1 MEIFK
6 VFGTV
11 FLKGGDKTEK
21 ELGGIDKKAKSLG
34 SRFGSAAG
42 KIAKAGLVMGAAVA
56 GVAVVLVGKGVKA
69 AVAFE
74 EQMATV
80 ATLLDGDVK
89 KRIGE
94 LGDNIKKLSIK
105 TGTPLATLTDGL
117 YQVVSAFGDTAE
129 SAEILEIAAKG
140 AAAGGATVA
149 ATVDLLSGITKGY
162 GDTSLEANKKA
173 SDLAFTTAKLGQ
185 TTIPELAASMGK
197 VVPLASAMKISQ
209 EELFGAMATLTGV
222 TGNTAEVS
230 TQLRATFQSFMK
242 PSKEM
247 AAVLGKLGYATGAEA
262 LESLGLQGTLE
273 ELKKEVNGDEIAFAN
288 LFSSV
293 EAGNAV
299 LALAGA
305 QSENFTEKTQ
315 AMADAAGATE
325 TAFTIQQATNAAT
338 WDRIKA
344 SWEVIKVTLGEKL
357 LPELAKLA
365 KWVEDNMP
373 EIMQFFDDLTDWLA
387 YEWELTFKYV
397 GPYLQWEWEENIYP
411 YLKLLKEWLDYE
423 WELNLKYIGPWLEW
437 EWEELVRK
445 FEILKGYID
454 DLKKIKEMFEYVTT
468 GKLPGENK
476 YESGKTGY
484 EHTEDEGMFDPVI
497 GGVLDK
503 IGGASDVLNDFSKN
517 AGEAVIDFGDK
528 ALDWA
533 GSQFPF
539 NLLPGG
545 VKGQF
550 PFNLIPGMAAGGT
563 VGRSGFAMVGENGP
577 ELLNLPRGATV
588 TPNGQGVTINIIEP
602 HLFNENDGQRLA
614 ELIYS
619 TWSAGGVGRAR

>member
-21 ELGGIDKKAKSLG
+21 ELVGINKSAKSLG
-34 SRFGSAAG
+34 SRFGSMAT
-42 KIAKAGLVMGAAVA
+42 KVAKAGLVMGAAVA

-69 AVAFE
+69 AMAFE

-94 LGDNIKKLSIK
+94 LGENIKKLSIK
-105 TGTPLATLTDGL
+105 TGTNLETLTGGL
-117 YQVVSAFGDTAE
+117 YQVISAFGDTAD
-129 SAEILEIAAKG
+129 AMKIMEIASKG
-140 AAAGGATVA
+140 AAAGGATVTDA
-149 ATVDLLSGITKGY
+149 VDLLSAVTKGY
-162 GDTSLEANKKA
+162 GDTSAEAAQKA
-173 SDLAFTTAKLGQ
+173 SDLAFTTVKLGQ
-185 TTIPELAASMGK
+185 TTFPELAASMGK
-197 VVPLASAMKISQ
+197 VIPLAGAMKIAQ

-222 TGNTAEVS
+222 TGGTAEVS

-299 LALAGA
+299 LALAGS

-325 TAFTIQQATNAAT
+325 DAFTIQQATNAAT

-344 SWEVIKVTLGEKL
+344 SWEVIKIKLGEKL
-357 LPELAKLA
+357 LPVLEKLS
-365 KWVEDNMP
+365 KWVEDHMP
-373 EIMQFFDDLTDWLA
+373 EITQFFDDLTEWLA

-397 GPYLQWEWEENIYP
+397 GPYLKWEWETNILP
-411 YLKLLKEWLDYE
+411 FLTDLKKWLEYE
-423 WELNLKYIGPWLEW
+423 WELNLKYVGPWLES
-437 EWEELVRK
+437 EWILLVDKFEKLMWYIGELGQIKDKITGFKDAVVKELVGEHPDRRP
-445 FEILKGYID
+445 
-454 DLKKIKEMFEYVTT
+454 EYVDPDLDPPILQGAVEKGMDKVGTAVDMFGNSLKSWMGVGDWMNRQFVSGIET
-468 GKLPGENK
+468 IGEWI
-476 YESGKTGY
+476 T
-484 EHTEDEGMFDPVI
+484 PI
-497 GGVLDK
+497 
-503 IGGASDVLNDFSKN
+503 
-517 AGEAVIDFGDK
+517 
-528 ALDWA
+528 
-533 GSQFPF
+533 
-539 NLLPGG
+539 
-545 VKGQF
+545 
-550 PFNLIPGMAAGGT
+550 IPGMALGGT
-563 VGRSGFAMVGENGP
+563 IERSGLAMVGERGP
-577 ELLNLPRGATV
+577 ELLNLPRGASV
-588 TPNGQGVTINIIEP
+588 TPNGQGVVINIIEP
-602 HLFNENDGQRLA
+602 HLFNEDDGQKLA